1 MVGVD
6 IPINGNTAF
15 NSVPLMIITFIDNRF
30 AVSTKAG
37 GEGKNNRGPAGPEAG
52 SGPKYVAYVFVF
64 LSVTRYN

>member
-1 MVGVD
+1 
-6 IPINGNTAF
+6 
-15 NSVPLMIITFIDNRF
+15 MIITFIDNRF